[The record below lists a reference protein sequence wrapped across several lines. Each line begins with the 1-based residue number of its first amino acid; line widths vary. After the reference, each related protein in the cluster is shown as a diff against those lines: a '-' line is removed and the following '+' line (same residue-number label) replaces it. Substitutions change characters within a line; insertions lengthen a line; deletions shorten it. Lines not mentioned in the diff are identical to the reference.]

1 MTPANKSSAKTD
13 PITLAIDIGGSG
25 LKASALDASGKM
37 LTDRLRVPTP
47 YPLSP
52 ARLVE
57 TLQVLVKPIEKY
69 DRISV
74 GFPGMVRDGQVLTA
88 PHLVLSKGPGS
99 KVDPE
104 MVKAW
109 SHFDLVAAL
118 TTALGK
124 PTRLAN
130 DADIQGLDV
139 ASGKGLEVVITLGT
153 GFGTCVLHDGQL
165 APHMEFSQHPFRK
178 GETYD
183 EQLGDVALKAVGKK
197 RWLLRVDK
205 AIAALDAV
213 FMFDRLY
220 IGGGNAKL
228 LDHDL
233 GSRVKIVDNV
243 AGILGGIRL
252 WDQQLTAH

>member
-1 MTPANKSSAKTD
+1 MTTAKNAAANN

-25 LKASALDASGKM
+25 LKASALDARGKM

-52 ARLVE
+52 ARLVQ
-57 TLQVLVKPIEKY
+57 TLKELIAPIEKF
-69 DRISV
+69 DRVSV
-74 GFPGMVRDGQVLTA
+74 GFPGMVRDGHVLTA

-99 KVDPE
+99 KPDPD

-109 SHFDLVAAL
+109 SHFDLAGAL

-124 PTRLAN
+124 PTRVAN

-183 EQLGDVALKAVGKK
+183 EQLGDVALQDVGKK
-197 RWLLRVDK
+197 RWFDRVDQ
-205 AIAALDAV
+205 AIEALDAV

-228 LDHDL
+228 LKHDL
-233 GSRVKIVDNV
+233 DSRVRIVDNV

-252 WDQQLTAH
+252 WDQQVMMH

>member
-1 MTPANKSSAKTD
+1 MVIAKKD
-13 PITLAIDIGGSG
+13 GPITLAIDVGGSG
-25 LKASALDASGKM
+25 LKASALDPDGEM

-52 ARLVE
+52 ELFVS
-57 TLQVLVKPIEKY
+57 TLQELVKPVVKY
-69 DRISV
+69 ERISV
-74 GFPGMVRDGQVLTA
+74 GFPGMVRNGQVLTA

-99 KVDPE
+99 KVDPD

-109 SHFDLVAAL
+109 SHFDLAGAL
-118 TTALGK
+118 TSALGK
-124 PTRLAN
+124 PTRVAN

-165 APHMEFSQHPFRK
+165 APHMELSQHPFRK

-183 EQLGDVALKAVGKK
+183 EQLGEVALKDVGKK
-197 RWLLRVDK
+197 RWLSRVDK
-205 AIAALDAV
+205 AIEALDAV
-213 FMFDRLY
+213 FIFDHLY

-228 LDHDL
+228 LDQEL
-233 GSRVKIVDNV
+233 GPRVKIVDNV

-252 WDQQLTAH
+252 WDQRLMAD